1 MKSSQPTPLVAKL
14 FLFLICSL
22 ALVAG
27 PACTSKSNSMKVKT
41 ADGRELEL
49 KADETLRINI
59 GSEPPTLDWN
69 KATDTTS
76 SHIIGNVMEGL
87 VQYNL
92 ADKELAL
99 IPGLAREWKAT
110 EKARVWTFK
119 LRQGVKWTDGVEFKA
134 EQVVDGW
141 KRLLSKETASEYAYF
156 LFAIKN
162 AKAFNEGKV
171 PWEAVGV
178 SAMGNDGL
186 KVELE
191 KSMGYFPH
199 LLTHASTYPVR
210 TDLISKHGDK
220 WTEADKLVSL
230 GAYKLALWQHD
241 KEILLEANESY
252 YGGTPLTK
260 YVHAQMIIEQA
271 TAINLFD
278 SGKLDAVDG
287 IPSTELKTQRK
298 RKEYRSSGA
307 LQLYYYGLNV
317 KRPPMDNVH
326 VRRALAHAIDRQ
338 SLVKLL
344 DGGEIPMTGWV
355 PSGMF
360 GYFAD
365 VGLEFSL
372 EKAKSELAKA
382 GYGEGGK
389 PMPKIEIHFNT
400 NENHQRIA
408 EAVQAQLK
416 NNLGIE
422 VELKNEEWKTYLAKL
437 KTDPPPLFRFGWLA
451 DYPDPDNFM
460 NLMTS
465 YSDNNRTRW
474 SDVRYDKLVEEA
486 AGETDRE
493 KRRDLYRK
501 ANQIL
506 LEEGVPVIPLLTS
519 NAHLLVSSRLT
530 DFPVNAMRRFEYK
543 AVKINS
549 DRKN

>member
-1 MKSSQPTPLVAKL
+1 MKGISTLDFKL
-14 FLFLICSL
+14 FKCVMLCAVMFAVS
-22 ALVAG
+22 

-41 ADGRELEL
+41 ADGRDLEL
-49 KADETLRINI
+49 KSEDTLRINI

-92 ADKELAL
+92 ADKELSL
-99 IPGLAREWKAT
+99 IPGLALEWKSL

-171 PWEAVGV
+171 PWESVGV
-178 SAMGNDGL
+178 SVMGTDGL

-199 LLTHASTYPVR
+199 LLTHASTYPIR
-210 TDLISKHGDK
+210 TDLIAKHGDK
-220 WTEADKLVSL
+220 WTEAGKLVTL

-241 KEILLEANESY
+241 KEILLEANDGY
-252 YGGTPLTK
+252 YGGAPLIK

-287 IPSTELKTQRK
+287 LPSTELKTQRK
-298 RKEYRSSGA
+298 RKEYRSIGV

-365 VGLEFSL
+365 VGLEFNL
-372 EKAKSELAKA
+372 EKAKAELVKA
-382 GYGEGGK
+382 GYGDGGK
-389 PMPKIEIHFNT
+389 KLPKIEIHFNT

-416 NNLGIE
+416 ANLGIA
-422 VELKNEEWKTYLAKL
+422 VELKNEEWKTYLAKM
-437 KTDPPPLFRFGWLA
+437 KTDPPPMFRFGWLA

-474 SDVRYDKLVEEA
+474 SDPRYDKLIEQA
-486 AGETDRE
+486 AGETDPE
-493 KRRDLYRK
+493 KRRDLYKK

-506 LEEGVPVIPLLTS
+506 LEEGVPVIPVLTS
-519 NAHLLVSSRLT
+519 VAHILVSGRVEN
-530 DFPVNAMRRFEYK
+530 FPVNAMRRFEYK

>member
-1 MKSSQPTPLVAKL
+1 MNRFVAFGFSAL
-14 FLFLICSL
+14 QVMGLCSL
-22 ALVAG
+22 VVLAN
-27 PACTSKSNSMKVKT
+27 PACTSKSNTMKVKT
-41 ADGRELEL
+41 ADGRDLEL
-49 KADETLRINI
+49 KSDETIRINV
-59 GSEPPTLDWN
+59 GTEPPTLDWN
-69 KATDTTS
+69 KATDVTS
-76 SHIIGNVMEGL
+76 SHVIGNLMEGL

-99 IPGLAREWKAT
+99 IPGLALEWKSL
-110 EKARVWTFK
+110 EKAHVWTFK
-119 LRQGVKWTDGVEFKA
+119 LRQGVKWSDGVDFKP
-134 EQVVDGW
+134 EQIVDGW
-141 KRLLSKETASEYAYF
+141 KRLLAKETASEYAYF
-156 LFAIKN
+156 LFGIKN

-171 PWEAVGV
+171 PWESVGV
-178 SAMGNDGL
+178 SLMGTDGL

-191 KSMGYFPH
+191 KSMSYFPH

-210 TDLISKHGDK
+210 LDLIAKYGDK
-220 WTEADKLVSL
+220 WTEAGNLVSL
-230 GAYKLALWQHD
+230 GPYKLALWQHD
-241 KEILLEANESY
+241 KEILMEANPNY
-252 YGGTPLTK
+252 YGAQPLTK

-287 IPSTELKTQRK
+287 LPSTELKTQRK
-298 RKEYRSSGA
+298 RKEYRSIGV

-338 SLVKLL
+338 NLVKLL

-365 VGLEFSL
+365 VGLEFNL
-372 EKAKSELAKA
+372 EKAKAELAKA
-382 GYGEGGK
+382 GYSENGK
-389 PMPKIEIHFNT
+389 KLPKIEIHFNT

-416 NNLGIE
+416 KNLGIE
-422 VELKNEEWKTYLAKL
+422 VELKNEEWKSYLAKL
-437 KTDPPPLFRFGWLA
+437 KTDPPAMFRFGWLA

-460 NLMTS
+460 NLITS
-465 YSDNNRTRW
+465 YSDNNKTRW
-474 SDVRYDKLVEEA
+474 SDPRYDKLIEQG
-486 AGETDRE
+486 AGETDPE

-501 ANQIL
+501 ASQIL
-506 LEEGVPVIPLLTS
+506 LEEGVPVIPIFTS
-519 NAHLLVSSRLT
+519 VAHLLVSDRVS

-543 AVKINS
+543 GVTINS
-549 DRKN
+549 GRKN

>member
-1 MKSSQPTPLVAKL
+1 MNRFVAFGFSAL
-14 FLFLICSL
+14 QVMGLCSL
-22 ALVAG
+22 VVLAN
-27 PACTSKSNSMKVKT
+27 PACTSKSNTMKVKT
-41 ADGRELEL
+41 ADGRDLEL
-49 KADETLRINI
+49 KSDETIRINV
-59 GSEPPTLDWN
+59 GTEPPTLDWN
-69 KATDTTS
+69 KATDVTS
-76 SHIIGNVMEGL
+76 SHVIGNLMEGL

-99 IPGLAREWKAT
+99 MPGLALEWKSL
-110 EKARVWTFK
+110 EKAHVWTFK
-119 LRQGVKWTDGVEFKA
+119 LRQGVKWSDGVDFKP

-141 KRLLSKETASEYAYF
+141 KRLLEKETASEYAYF
-156 LFAIKN
+156 LFGIKN

-171 PWEAVGV
+171 PWESVGV
-178 SAMGNDGL
+178 SLMGTDGL

-191 KSMGYFPH
+191 KSMSYFPH

-210 TDLISKHGDK
+210 LDLIAKYGDK
-220 WTEADKLVSL
+220 WTEAGNLVSL
-230 GAYKLALWQHD
+230 GPYKLALWQHD
-241 KEILLEANESY
+241 KEILMEANPNY
-252 YGGTPLTK
+252 YGAQPLTK

-287 IPSTELKTQRK
+287 LPSTELKTQRK
-298 RKEYRSSGA
+298 RKEYRSIGV

-338 SLVKLL
+338 NLVKLL

-365 VGLEFSL
+365 VGLEFNL
-372 EKAKSELAKA
+372 EKAKAELAKA
-382 GYGEGGK
+382 GYSENGK
-389 PMPKIEIHFNT
+389 KLPKIEIHFNT

-416 NNLGIE
+416 KNLGIE
-422 VELKNEEWKTYLAKL
+422 VELKNEEWKSYLAKL
-437 KTDPPPLFRFGWLA
+437 KTDPPAMFRFGWLA

-460 NLMTS
+460 NLITS
-465 YSDNNRTRW
+465 YSDNNKTRW
-474 SDVRYDKLVEEA
+474 SDPRYDKLIEQG
-486 AGETDRE
+486 AGETDPE

-501 ANQIL
+501 ASQIL
-506 LEEGVPVIPLLTS
+506 LEEGVPVIPIFTS
-519 NAHLLVSSRLT
+519 VAHLLVSDRVS

-543 AVKINS
+543 GVKINS
-549 DRKN
+549 GRKN